1 MKNGMTLIVRVI
13 ARFVSPMIMV
23 FGIYIILHGHLSPGG
38 GFPGGVIIASAFVL
52 VTLSFGKEIAYQ
64 KLKESTASVME
75 SVGALIFLILAILG
89 IVFGGW
95 FFLNFLPK
103 GEPLRLISAGFI
115 PLCNIGIGLK
125 VGGGIFAVFLTLIL
139 FRLSEKGEGD

>member
-1 MKNGMTLIVRVI
+1 MTLIVKVI
-13 ARFVSPMIMV
+13 ARLVSPLIMV
-23 FGIYIILHGHLSPGG
+23 FGIYMILHGHLSPGG
-38 GFPGGVIIASAFVL
+38 GFPGGVVIASAFVL
-52 VTLSFGKEIAYQ
+52 LTLSFGKEVAYQ
-64 KLKESTASVME
+64 KLKKSSASVME
-75 SVGALIFLILAILG
+75 SVGILIFLILAVLG

-103 GEPLRLISAGFI
+103 GQPLRLLSAGFI

>member
-1 MKNGMTLIVRVI
+1 MTLIVKVI
-13 ARFVSPMIMV
+13 ARVVSPLIMV
-23 FGIYIILHGHLSPGG
+23 FGIYMILHGHLSPGG
-38 GFPGGVIIASAFVL
+38 GFPGGVVIASAFVL
-52 VTLSFGKEIAYQ
+52 LTLSFGKEIAYQ

-75 SVGALIFLILAILG
+75 SVGALIFLILAVLG

-115 PLCNIGIGLK
+115 PLANIGIGLK

>member
-1 MKNGMTLIVRVI
+1 MTLIVKVI
-13 ARFVSPMIMV
+13 ARVVSPFIMI
-23 FGIYIILHGHLSPGG
+23 FGIYMILHGHLSPGG
-38 GFPGGVIIASAFVL
+38 GFPGGVVIASAFVL
-52 VTLSFGKEIAYQ
+52 LTLSFGKEIVYQ

-75 SVGALIFLILAILG
+75 SVGALIFLILAVLG
-89 IVFGGW
+89 IVFGGY

-103 GEPLRLISAGFI
+103 GEPFRLISAGFI
-115 PLCNIGIGLK
+115 PLANIGIGLK

>member
-1 MKNGMTLIVRVI
+1 MTLIVKVI
-13 ARFVSPMIMV
+13 ARVVSPLIMV
-23 FGIYIILHGHLSPGG
+23 FGIYMILHGHLSPGG

-52 VTLSFGKEIAYQ
+52 LTLSSGKEVAYQ
-64 KLKESTASVME
+64 KLKESTAAVME
-75 SVGALIFLILAILG
+75 SVGALIFLILAVLG
-89 IVFGGW
+89 TIFGGW

-103 GEPLRLISAGFI
+103 GEPLRLLSGGFI
-115 PLCNIGIGLK
+115 PLCNIGVGLK

>member
-1 MKNGMTLIVRVI
+1 MTLIVKVI
-13 ARFVSPMIMV
+13 ARVVSPFIMI
-23 FGIYIILHGHLSPGG
+23 FGIYMILHGHLSPGG
-38 GFPGGVIIASAFVL
+38 GFPGGVVIASAFVL
-52 VTLSFGKEIAYQ
+52 LTLSFGKEIAYQ

-75 SVGALIFLILAILG
+75 SVGALIFLILAVLG
-89 IVFGGW
+89 IVFGGY

-115 PLCNIGIGLK
+115 PLANIGIGLK

>member
-13 ARFVSPMIMV
+13 ARFVSPLIMI

-75 SVGALIFLILAILG
+75 SVGALIFLILAVLG
-89 IVFGGW
+89 IVFGGY

-103 GEPLRLISAGFI
+103 GEPFRLISAGFI
-115 PLCNIGIGLK
+115 PLYNIGIGLK
-125 VGGGIFAVFLTLIL
+125 VGGGIFVVFLTLIL
-139 FRLSEKGEGD
+139 FRLLEKGEGD

>member
-1 MKNGMTLIVRVI
+1 MTLIVKAI
-13 ARFVSPMIMV
+13 ARVVSPFIMI
-23 FGIYIILHGHLSPGG
+23 FGIYMILHGHLSPGG
-38 GFPGGVIIASAFVL
+38 GFPGGVVIASAFVL
-52 VTLSFGKEIAYQ
+52 LTLSFGKEIVYQ

-75 SVGALIFLILAILG
+75 SVGALIFLILAVLG
-89 IVFGGW
+89 IVFGGY

-115 PLCNIGIGLK
+115 PLANIGIGLK